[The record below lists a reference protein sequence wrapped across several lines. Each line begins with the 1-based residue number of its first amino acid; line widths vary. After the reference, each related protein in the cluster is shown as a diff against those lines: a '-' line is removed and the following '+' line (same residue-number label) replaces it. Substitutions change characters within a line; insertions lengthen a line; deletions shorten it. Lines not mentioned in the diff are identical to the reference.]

1 MVNYS
6 KTNSRTFLGQNSE
19 NGKFQHI
26 SKNKCICF
34 NDLLKLMAMKMS
46 LKMKN
51 KLQRYHIH
59 WPRSTYRPKYSKYYM
74 CLSIMIVACIKQL
87 TNVWSWTHEKVKQYW
102 HWVEKSVACQKRC
115 NVISHFCEVVIMTIG
130 RQDYCHV
137 LCFNWNT
144 FSTRATTLW

>member
-59 WPRSTYRPKYSKYYM
+59 WPRSHIDQNIQNIT

-87 TNVWSWTHEKVKQYW
+87 ANVWSWTHEKVKQYW
-102 HWVEKSVACQKRC
+102 DWVEKSVACQKRC
-115 NVISHFCEVVIMTIG
+115 NVISHFCEVIIMTIG